1 MNSEI
6 DKQMNTVLTP
16 AAADAL
22 DWRVL
27 TELDDARLRRLRRQ
41 YEVSDVVDEALDVL
55 LNQADLVSSR
65 EVPAQVVTMNSRVRV
80 SAPQSGKAHL
90 VTICYPAEADVER
103 GRVSVLSPMGIA
115 LLGHREGQVVPWMRP
130 DGSGD
135 AWLIETVEYQPEAA
149 GDFHL

>member
-1 MNSEI
+1 
-6 DKQMNTVLTP
+6 MNTVLNP
-16 AAADAL
+16 VSVEAI

-41 YEVSDVVDEALDVL
+41 YEISDLVDEALDVL

-65 EVPAQVVTMNSRVRV
+65 EVLPEVVTMNSRVRV
-80 SAPQSGKAHL
+80 RAPDSDEVHS
-90 VTICYPAEADVER
+90 VTICYPSDADVER

-130 DGSGD
+130 DGRSD
-135 AWLIETVEYQPEAA
+135 AWFIESVEYQPEAA
-149 GDFHL
+149 GEFHL